1 MPARFS
7 LSRAGERVV
16 FFQLVPSLADGSFAP
31 AFITPQPPQPPQP
44 APTGFICTNYVER
57 VGCKSAF
64 GVFKMTNNA
73 KKKPPMCGACAQEL
87 QAGNERRNAITRA
100 ARALLRAPSSTEA
113 GELSFV

>member
-73 KKKPPMCGACAQEL
+73 KKKPPMCVVLARRSFKLEMRGATQSPAL
-87 QAGNERRNAITRA
+87 
-100 ARALLRAPSSTEA
+100 RALFSARHQQA
-113 GELSFV
+113 